1 MLDANKIF
9 VSLSLFNIIRIPL
22 GLVPF
27 LISNGIMCFVSIRR
41 INRFLSGD
49 ELEESKSDKGKDKNY
64 PVKMDNAYFSWD
76 AEEDCTLKD
85 ISFKV
90 KKKSLVAIVGAVGSG
105 KSSLF
110 SALLGEMKKTQGK
123 LVVSDTV
130 AYIPQVA
137 WIQNATVKDNIVFA
151 EPFDKRKYE
160 NIIDRAQLRQDLKI
174 LTGGDECEIGEKG
187 INLSGGQKQR
197 INIAR
202 AVYADKSIYLF
213 DDPLSALDSNVG
225 AKVFDEIISN
235 DGMLKNK
242 TRLLV
247 THRISLLKRVDHV
260 IVMKDGRISEQGT
273 YNELMQKGGDFS
285 DLVIQFLSEAY
296 HEIDESEQS
305 QLLEDI
311 KDKDK
316 LPAELERSRSF
327 MNSTQ
332 SPTKQLGKIDQSMKS
347 IEASRGISSSV
358 YQAANGS
365 RKMERSN
372 SILSRSSVQLE
383 LDKKIEARQ
392 RKESLRLSM
401 RTKENKDKGK
411 LIELERMEEG
421 SVKKRVY
428 WDYISALGVHWY
440 GLVILSY
447 LISHAFNVLS
457 QLWLSRWSDDSIDPT
472 NFNNTGLR
480 NQRLIG
486 YTAFG
491 LLECVF
497 VFCSTIVLSLACLGA
512 AKKIHNRMLLN
523 VFTAPMAFFDT
534 TPLGRL
540 VNRSEK
546 FEI

>member
-1 MLDANKIF
+1 MA
-9 VSLSLFNIIRIPL
+9 
-22 GLVPF
+22 
-27 LISNGIMCFVSIRR
+27 FVSIRR
-41 INRFLSGD
+41 INKYLSGD
-49 ELEESKSDKGKDKNY
+49 ELEESKSDKGKDKSY
-64 PVKMDNAYFSWD
+64 PVKMDNAWFTWD
-76 AEEDCTLKD
+76 PTEEECTLKD

-90 KKKSLVAIVGAVGSG
+90 KRGKLVAIVGAVGSG

-110 SALLGEMKKTQGK
+110 SALLGEMHKTQGK
-123 LVVSDTV
+123 LVVSDSV
-130 AYIPQVA
+130 AYIPQIA

-202 AVYADKSIYLF
+202 AVYANKSIYLF

-235 DGMLKNK
+235 DGMLRDK
-242 TRLLV
+242 TRLFV

-296 HEIDESEQS
+296 QEIDENEQS

-316 LPAELERSRSF
+316 LPPELERSRSF

-332 SPTKQLGKIDQSMKS
+332 SPNKQLGKIDQSMKS
-347 IEASRGISSSV
+347 IEASKGVSSSV

-365 RKMERSN
+365 RKMERSG
-372 SILSRSSVQLE
+372 SILSRSSTQLE

-392 RKESLRLSM
+392 RKESIRHSM

-411 LIELERMEEG
+411 LIEVERMEVG
-421 SVKKRVY
+421 SVNKKVY

-447 LISHAFNVLS
+447 AVSHAFNVLS
-457 QLWLSRWSDDSIDPT
+457 QLWLSKWSDDSINPA
-472 NFNNTGLR
+472 NFNNTRLR

-486 YTAFG
+486 YTTFG

-540 VNRSEK
+540 VNRFSK
-546 FEI
+546 DIDTADFGINMAVRGVVVYNFRAL